1 MKILIVGAGVVGSNL
16 AEELSVA
23 GHNVSI
29 VDRDPA
35 VLRRIADR
43 MDVLTVT
50 GNAGKPSVLK
60 RAGIEDAEMV
70 IAVTNIDEVNLVIC
84 MLASKFEVRHK
95 IARIRNEEYAGR
107 YRTLEPAELGID
119 HIINPES
126 VITTTL
132 TRILEIPGSSDVAVF
147 GDGQVLLIGFDID
160 ADAPVAGKRLAE
172 LREASQMDS
181 FLVAAIFRDEVPLIP
196 MGDDQILAGD
206 HIAVL
211 VNADTLPLV
220 LPLIQ
225 QRVQPVQRV
234 VIYGANLIGLS
245 LAAALETKLDKVVL
259 IEPSE
264 QLAQEAAKD
273 LKQTLV
279 LQGEATDPELMREAD
294 VASCDFFMAMSDDDQ
309 SNLLSALIARRHD
322 ARRVAVLAQDPAFL
336 PVLRSI
342 GMDVVVNPRLVT
354 VGEILQYI
362 RKGPV
367 HAATR
372 LKESGAEVMELEAM
386 AGSRVVKAPLKELT
400 FPNGA
405 IIGAV
410 LREGEVTI
418 PDGNFQIQ
426 PGDSVVLFALPQAIK
441 QTMKLFSKSRFG

>member
-1 MKILIVGAGVVGSNL
+1 MDILIVGAGVVGSNL

-35 VLRRIADR
+35 LLRRIADR
-43 MDVLTVT
+43 MDVLTVA

-84 MLASKFEVRHK
+84 MLASKFAVRHK

-107 YRTLEPAELGID
+107 YRTLEPVELGID
-119 HIINPES
+119 RIINPES
-126 VITTTL
+126 VITNTL
-132 TRILEIPGSSDVAVF
+132 TRILDIPGSSDVAVF
-147 GDGQVLLIGFDID
+147 GDGQVLLVSFDIGE
-160 ADAPVAGKRLAE
+160 DAPLAGKRLAE
-172 LREASQMDS
+172 LREAAQMDS

-225 QRVQPVQRV
+225 RRVQPVQRV
-234 VIYGANLIGLS
+234 VIYGADLIGLN
-245 LAAALETKLDKVVL
+245 LAATLETTLDKVAL
-259 IEPSE
+259 IEPDE
-264 QLAQEAAKD
+264 QLAHDAAMS
-273 LKQTLV
+273 LKGTLV
-279 LQGEATDPELMREAD
+279 LQGEATDPELLREAD
-294 VASCDFFMAMSDDDQ
+294 IANCDFFMAMSGDDQ
-309 SNLLSALIARRHD
+309 SNLLSALIARRHN
-322 ARRVAVLAQDPAFL
+322 AKRVAVLAQDPEYL

-367 HAATR
+367 HTATR
-372 LKESGAEVMELEAM
+372 LNESEAEVMELEAVP
-386 AGSRVVKAPLKELT
+386 GSRVVKAPLKKLA
-400 FPNGA
+400 FPNGV
-405 IIGAV
+405 IVGAV
-410 LREGEVTI
+410 VRSGEVTI

-426 PGDSVVLFALPQAIK
+426 PGDAVVVFALPQAIK
-441 QTMKLFSKSRFG
+441 GTMKLFSAGRFS

>member
-35 VLRRIADR
+35 VLRRIAER

-84 MLASKFEVRHK
+84 MLASKFTVRHK
-95 IARIRNEEYAGR
+95 IARIRNEEYAGH

-119 HIINPES
+119 RIINPES
-126 VITTTL
+126 VITQTL

-147 GDGQVLLIGFDID
+147 GDGQVLLVSFDIRE
-160 ADAPVAGKRLAE
+160 DAPLAGKRLAE
-172 LREASQMDS
+172 LREAAQMDS

-206 HIAVL
+206 HIVVL

-245 LAAALETKLDKVVL
+245 LAATLETTLDKVVL

-264 QLAQEAAKD
+264 QLALVAAQA

-322 ARRVAVLAQDPAFL
+322 AKRVAVLAQDPEFL

-362 RKGPV
+362 RKGPI
-367 HAATR
+367 HTATR
-372 LKESGAEVMELEAM
+372 LKESGAEVMELTAV
-386 AGSRVVKAPLKELT
+386 AGSKVVKAPLKEQT

-410 LREGEVTI
+410 VREGEVTI

-441 QTMKLFSKSRFG
+441 KTMKLFSKGRFG